1 MRERAGCQ
9 AGQAHG
15 RASVGRICLEQR
27 LRWRWQTTEGLRQ
40 ELRLPGWVPRCQG

>member
-9 AGQAHG
+9 PWADLFGAEAKVEVADQ
-15 RASVGRICLEQR
+15 
-27 LRWRWQTTEGLRQ
+27 TEGLRQ